1 MYAIWK
7 WASFIQL
14 FFFLKDKICD
24 NGMLFSC
31 IREIFCIKIGS
42 YASENKNG
50 YDLVFAKLITNTKQK
65 LPISLMYLNDRN
77 KRFESMRSNSNF
89 SSPPLSFST
98 QIKTIGEC
106 TITSYLWMYI
116 NCKELVDWEKMYS
129 LLTFFQL
136 QCCKN
141 KNTLFV
147 INT

>member
-1 MYAIWK
+1 MGVFYVMIKMYSLSYNIKICIRILKFLCMYAIWK

-14 FFFLKDKICD
+14 FSFLKDKICD

-42 YASENKNG
+42 YASENENG

-77 KRFESMRSNSNF
+77 KRFESMRSSSNF

-98 QIKTIGEC
+98 QIKKRRVYNNI
-106 TITSYLWMYI
+106 I
-116 NCKELVDWEKMYS
+116 
-129 LLTFFQL
+129 
-136 QCCKN
+136 
-141 KNTLFV
+141 FV
-147 INT
+147 NVH

>member
-1 MYAIWK
+1 MYTHFKVLSYVCNLKMSIIH
-7 WASFIQL
+7 ST

-98 QIKTIGEC
+98 QIKNNRRVYNNI
-106 TITSYLWMYI
+106 I
-116 NCKELVDWEKMYS
+116 
-129 LLTFFQL
+129 
-136 QCCKN
+136 
-141 KNTLFV
+141 FV
-147 INT
+147 NVH

>member
-1 MYAIWK
+1 MYTHFKVLSYVCNLKMSIIH
-7 WASFIQL
+7 ST

-50 YDLVFAKLITNTKQK
+50 YDLVFAKLITNTRQR

-98 QIKTIGEC
+98 QIKKHNRR
-106 TITSYLWMYI
+106 MYNNI
-116 NCKELVDWEKMYS
+116 I
-129 LLTFFQL
+129 
-136 QCCKN
+136 
-141 KNTLFV
+141 FV
-147 INT
+147 NVH

>member
-1 MYAIWK
+1 MQKQFSSYGCFYVMIKMCSPTYNIKMCIRILKCLVMYAIWK

-14 FFFLKDKICD
+14 FSFSKDKICD
-24 NGMLFSC
+24 NGMLFSV
-31 IREIFCIKIGS
+31 IREISCIKIGS

-98 QIKTIGEC
+98 QIK
-106 TITSYLWMYI
+106 
-116 NCKELVDWEKMYS
+116 K
-129 LLTFFQL
+129 Q
-136 QCCKN
+136 
-141 KNTLFV
+141 
-147 INT
+147 